1 VSVRAV
7 FLDRDGVINRAIV
20 REGKPYPPATLGE
33 LEVLP
38 GVSDALRDLKA
49 RGYALI
55 VVTNQPD
62 VARGTLR
69 AEDVAAIHAHLG
81 ATLPIDAF
89 FVCFHDSGDHCNCR
103 KPRPGMLLE
112 AARRH
117 DIDLA
122 RSYMVGDRWRDVDAG
137 NAAGVR
143 AFLVDYGY
151 DEQQPAGPFRRVRSL
166 REAADAIMND
176 EGDA

>member
-1 VSVRAV
+1 
-7 FLDRDGVINRAIV
+7 
-20 REGKPYPPATLGE
+20 
-33 LEVLP
+33 
-38 GVSDALRDLKA
+38 
-49 RGYALI
+49 
-55 VVTNQPD
+55 
-62 VARGTLR
+62 
-69 AEDVAAIHAHLG
+69 
-81 ATLPIDAF
+81 
-89 FVCFHDSGDHCNCR
+89 
-103 KPRPGMLLE
+103 MLLE